1 MVLKLGAQ
9 LGASFGGTFDSA
21 QKELADT
28 QKQIQA
34 LNKTQSNITAYK
46 KQESA
51 MASCLKQQNLY
62 KEQISNLKKEQKA
75 LTKENGE
82 HAAGSANLANKI
94 LELEKKMSS
103 AAESEE
109 KHREALKRLGNEL
122 KAVGVNTKDLSG
134 EMEKIEGKIDDLK
147 KSQEET
153 ADGAEDMG
161 DRSTQAFKQLGEA
174 IASAGILKLLKEGY
188 TLMTDTAKAAAE
200 YGDEIA
206 TVSVQYGMAADDLQA
221 YYYAAELVD
230 VSSETL
236 TSTMSRNIRAMSDA
250 KDGTESYVQAY
261 ERLGVKVTDTN
272 GELRDAETVYW
283 EVIDAL
289 GEMNNETERDALAIE
304 LLGRSAQQVNPL
316 IAAGSG
322 VVKRYAEEAK
332 KAGYV
337 LSDELLANATA
348 LDDEI
353 QKQNSN
359 MAALKNTIGAQLAPT
374 YTGLKEVQNTV
385 ITATTRLAAEHPELV
400 KGVTASA
407 TAFGLATGGL
417 VAFTGIVTKALPL
430 MKSLGTAMSTAI
442 PGIGPVLAITG
453 AVAGLIGVTVAAHD
467 ANEDEVEIIERLTLE
482 SREYKKELDGLT
494 AQREELGDIT
504 RENAVQVL
512 KLEKQI
518 AEVENKLGDGET
530 LGEFLARVDE
540 TIATSEQQIKEYDD
554 ATKAIYDQQYAALG
568 LIDELSRLASQTQI
582 TASSEASMK
591 QIIDYLNDSIEGLGL
606 TYDKVLSKEIDFN
619 KLYSDLIENWAE
631 QRLVS
636 ESLDASVKFKV
647 EGIKME
653 VDKAALEKELESAK
667 AEFSRASKEYNEY
680 LRNRNKYDE
689 TGIKAA
695 KDFFLPSKEE
705 KSYISAK
712 EALDNVQESY
722 DKLAKSIKENSE
734 DYNESIAV
742 IEAYYGLNEDGTLT
756 LQRSIDAIK
765 DLGEAYKTE
774 YKEMYDAAYES
785 ISGQY
790 ELWDVAAEVVPKS
803 IGDINNALSTQT
815 SYWSDYNKDMGSLL
829 ERGQDIEGLAE
840 VVASFADGSAD
851 SVNAIAGMA
860 AASDE
865 DLKLMVKNYEEL
877 KKQQDEAAVTLA
889 ASTSK
894 ELQEIEDQMRETIN
908 DLDMSVAARRN
919 AQKTMDAYIEALRE
933 GSAEAASILT
943 NFANYM
949 DTPGASSPL
958 PRNYVP
964 MPAYA
969 SGTESARPGW
979 ALVGENGPELALFG
993 GGEKVYN
1000 ARDTERI
1007 LMSAG
1012 EGSVRNTITISPTFY
1027 ISGNEDNTDALEE
1040 YSEIV
1045 ANMVLSKLGEN
1056 NIDVKRGAFA

>member
-46 KQESA
+46 KQETA
-51 MASCLKQQNLY
+51 MASCLKQQTLY
-62 KEQISNLKKEQKA
+62 REQISNLKKEQKA

-82 HAAGSANLANKI
+82 NAAGSANLANKI

-103 AAESEE
+103 AAEAEE
-109 KHREALKRLGNEL
+109 RHRDALKRLGNEL

-134 EMEKIEGKIDDLK
+134 EMEKIDGKIDDLK

-174 IASAGILKLLKEGY
+174 IASAGILKLLQEGY

-206 TVSVQYGMAADDLQA
+206 TVSVQYGIAADDLQA

-261 ERLGVKVTDTN
+261 ERLGVKVTDAN

-322 VVKRYAEEAK
+322 VVKGYAEEAK

-337 LSDELLANATA
+337 LSDKLLANATA

-359 MAALKNTIGAQLAPT
+359 MAALKNTIGAQLAPA

-385 ITATTRLAAEHPELV
+385 ITATTRLAAEHPGLV
-400 KGVTASA
+400 NGVAAA
-407 TAFGLATGGL
+407 TTSFGLATGGL
-417 VAFTGIVTKALPL
+417 IAFTGVVTKVLPL
-430 MKSLGTAMSTAI
+430 MKTLGTAMSTAI
-442 PGIGPVLAITG
+442 PGVGPILAIV
-453 AVAGLIGVTVAAHD
+453 AALAGLIGVTAAAASANDDEAD
-467 ANEDEVEIIERLTLE
+467 AMEQLTLE
-482 SREYKKELDGLT
+482 SREYKEELEELT
-494 AQREELGDIT
+494 AQREELGDVT

-518 AEVENKLGDGET
+518 AEVESKFNNGET
-530 LGEFLARVDE
+530 LGEFLARVDA
-540 TIATSEQQIKEYDD
+540 TIETSEQQIKEYDD
-554 ATKAIYDQQYAALG
+554 ATRSIYDQQNAALG
-568 LIDELSRLASQTQI
+568 LMDELSRLANQTEI
-582 TASSEASMK
+582 TASSEAQMK
-591 QIIDYLNDSIEGLGL
+591 QIIDYLNESIEGLGL
-606 TYDKVLSKEIDFN
+606 TFDQVMSKDFDFETF
-619 KLYSDLIENWAE
+619 YSDLIEDLAQQKFLELN
-631 QRLVS
+631 
-636 ESLDASVKFKV
+636 LDTV
-647 EGIKME
+647 
-653 VDKAALEKELESAK
+653 VDARVTDIQLELDKQALDKELEAAQNELTR
-667 AEFSRASKEYNEY
+667 AEKEFDKQKTALSMMSTGQALAAMWIDSPYKASKNAYA
-680 LRNRNKYDE
+680 
-689 TGIKAA
+689 T
-695 KDFFLPSKEE
+695 
-705 KSYISAK
+705 AK
-712 EALDNVQESY
+712 EAYDEVKKRHDDN
-722 DKLAKSIKENSE
+722 ATAITENNKAYADATAS
-734 DYNESIAV
+734 
-742 IEAYYGLNEDGTLT
+742 IEAYYGLNEDGITTLDNT
-756 LQRSIDAIK
+756 IDK
-765 DLGEAYKTE
+765 LEELGKTYKEAYEEAYK
-774 YKEMYDAAYES
+774 AAYES
-785 ISGQY
+785 ITGQY
-790 ELWDVAAEVVPKS
+790 ELWDVAAEVVPKN

-815 SYWSDYNKDMGSLL
+815 SYWSDYNKDMSLLL

-840 VVASFADGSAD
+840 VVATFADGSAD

-865 DLKLMVKNYEEL
+865 DLALMVKNYEEL

-894 ELQEIEDQMRETIN
+894 ELQELEDQMRDTID
-908 DLDMSVAARRN
+908 DLDMSAAARAN
-919 AQKTMDAYIEALRE
+919 AEKTMNAYTEALRE

-943 NFANYM
+943 NLAKYM
-949 DTPGASSPL
+949 GAPAPSSL

-964 MPAYA
+964 AQAYA
-969 SGTESARPGW
+969 SGTDSALPGW
-979 ALVGENGPELALFG
+979 ALVGEEGPELAYFG

-1027 ISGNEDNTDALEE
+1027 ISGNEDDTDALEE

-1056 NIDVKRGAFA
+1056 NIDVKRGAFV

>member
-9 LGASFGGTFDSA
+9 LGASFGGTFDNA
-21 QKELADT
+21 QKKLADT
-28 QKQIQA
+28 QKEIQS
-34 LNKTQSNITAYK
+34 LNKAQSNISAYK

-51 MASCLKQQNLY
+51 MASCLKQQSLY
-62 KEQISNLKKEQKA
+62 REQIANLKKEQKA

-82 HAAGSANLANKI
+82 HATGSANLANKI
-94 LELEKKMSS
+94 LELEKKMTS

-161 DRSTQAFKQLGEA
+161 DRSANAFKELGEA

-188 TLMTDTAKAAAE
+188 SLMTDMAKGAAAF
-200 YGDEIA
+200 GDEIA
-206 TVSVQYGMAADDLQA
+206 TTSVQYGIATDDLMA

-230 VSSETL
+230 VSAETL

-250 KDGTESYVQAY
+250 RDGTENYVQAY
-261 ERLGVKVTDTN
+261 EKLGVKVTDAN

-322 VVKRYAEEAK
+322 VVKGYAEEAK

-337 LSDELLANATA
+337 LSDKLLANATA

-359 MAALKNTIGAQLAPT
+359 MAALKNTIGAQLAPE

-385 ITATTRLAAEHPELV
+385 ITATTRLAAEHPGLV
-400 KGVTASA
+400 RGVTASA

-417 VAFTGIVTKALPL
+417 VAFTGIVTKVLPL

-467 ANEDEVEIIERLTLE
+467 ANEDEVDVMERLTLE
-482 SREYKKELDGLT
+482 SREYKKELDELT

-518 AEVENKLGDGET
+518 AEVESKFGDGET

-540 TIATSEQQIKEYDD
+540 TIAASEQRIKDYDD
-554 ATKAIYDQQYAALG
+554 ATQAIYGQQFAALG
-568 LIDELSRLASQTQI
+568 LIDELSKLADQTQM
-582 TASSEASMK
+582 TASAEAQMK
-591 QIIDYLNDSIEGLGL
+591 QIVDYLNNSIDGLGL
-606 TYDKVLSKEIDFN
+606 TYDKVLSKDFN
-619 KLYSDLIENWAE
+619 FEKIYTDLIEDWAQQE
-631 QRLVS
+631 FAEL
-636 ESLDASVKFKV
+636 SLEKAVGFRV
-647 EGIKME
+647 TGIQLE
-653 VDKAALEKELESAK
+653 LDKQALEKELEAAQEEVAK
-667 AEFSRASKEYNEY
+667 AEAAVENSKTTIT
-680 LRNRNKYDE
+680 DHA
-689 TGIKAA
+689 TGISYSYTSPEVEKRLRDARE
-695 KDFFLPSKEE
+695 KVKTLKTKYSDLETRIKGNN
-705 KSYISAK
+705 KSYA
-712 EALDNVQESY
+712 EAT
-722 DKLAKSIKENSE
+722 AT
-734 DYNESIAV
+734 
-742 IEAYYGLNEDGTLT
+742 IEAYYGLNEDGIPT
-756 LQRSIDAIK
+756 LQNTIDK
-765 DLGEAYKTE
+765 VRELGKTYQEE
-774 YKEMYDAAYES
+774 YKKAYNAAYES

-803 IGDINNALSTQT
+803 IGDINNALATQT
-815 SYWSDYNKDMGSLL
+815 SYWSDYNKDMSLLL

-840 VVASFADGSAD
+840 VVATFADGSAD

-894 ELQEIEDQMRETIN
+894 ELQELEDQMRDTID
-908 DLDMSVAARRN
+908 DLDMSAAARAN
-919 AQKTMDAYIEALRE
+919 AEKTMNAYTAALRE

-943 NFANYM
+943 NLAKYM
-949 DTPGASSPL
+949 GAPAPSSL

-964 MPAYA
+964 AQAYA
-969 SGTESARPGW
+969 SGTDSALPGW
-979 ALVGENGPELALFG
+979 ALVGEEGPELAYFG

-1027 ISGNEDNTDALEE
+1027 ISGNEDDTDALEE

-1056 NIDVKRGAFA
+1056 NIDVKRGAFV